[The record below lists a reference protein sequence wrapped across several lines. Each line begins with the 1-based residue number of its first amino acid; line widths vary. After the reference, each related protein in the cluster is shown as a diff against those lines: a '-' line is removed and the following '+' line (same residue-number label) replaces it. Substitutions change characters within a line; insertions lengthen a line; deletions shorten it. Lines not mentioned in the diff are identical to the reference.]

1 MHLSSV
7 HSSNSSSSN
16 AFSSPLFGQSKRPE
30 TIIIPV
36 RTMGKISD
44 SQKQIIQN
52 TLGQE
57 LTKYFR
63 LVPQDKFE
71 EAQEK
76 AFEELEYEECT
87 EDRCIML
94 IQEILQVENAFHLQV
109 IEEDSNTQLSL
120 SWRTLDDKK
129 RENDFCEECKTK
141 DLNRKINELVEKLV
155 VSSL

>member
-1 MHLSSV
+1 MEGKLKQY
-7 HSSNSSSSN
+7 
-16 AFSSPLFGQSKRPE
+16 FK
-30 TIIIPV
+30 II
-36 RTMGKISD
+36 
-44 SQKQIIQN
+44 SQ
-52 TLGQE
+52 E
-57 LTKYFR
+57 R
-63 LVPQDKFE
+63 FE
-71 EAQEK
+71 KAQEK
-76 AFEELEYEECT
+76 AFEELDYEECT

-155 VSSL
+155 VPSL